1 MVNLL
6 KLPGMKKLMIAL
18 IAGTLMLACVADHN
32 ELVRPLD
39 KSIRAIEKVNPETS
53 LGTVSAIGNC
63 SYVFS
68 EAALTGAGWTKIF
81 DEQFTNLNNWN
92 IWYGGAYNN
101 ELQLYQAA
109 NLSIVNGNLLIAA
122 KKQSVTGPTLP
133 NSTTRKTFSYTSGRI
148 ESKVLYSAGTTNP
161 KIRMVARI
169 KLPSGYGM
177 WPAFWSY
184 GDPWPTQGEIDILE
198 AKGQE
203 PTTYYTNYFYGTNA
217 GTNLVTGATTTVN
230 SSVSLQSCFHTYE
243 LVWEAT
249 KLSFYFDGNLVD
261 TKTGGYVAS
270 LFNKS
275 EKITLNLAVGGNFFS
290 RLITKNIVPGTMEV
304 DWVQVYRSN

>member
-1 MVNLL
+1 MKNTVLL
-6 KLPGMKKLMIAL
+6 AFLSLAL
-18 IAGTLMLACVADHN
+18 GCTSDQLQLQPKGSA
-32 ELVRPLD
+32 RLD
-39 KSIRAIEKVNPETS
+39 IKQPVES

-68 EAALTGAGWTKIF
+68 ETALANTGWTKIF

-101 ELQLYQAA
+101 ELQLYQSA
-109 NLSIVNGNLLIAA
+109 NLSITNGNLLITA
-122 KKQSVTGPTLP
+122 KKQTTTGPTLP
-133 NSTTRKTFSYTSGRI
+133 GSTTKKTFNYTSGRL
-148 ESKVLYSAGTTNP
+148 ESKTLYSANSTYP

-184 GDPWPTQGEIDILE
+184 GDPWPTQGEIDIVE

-203 PTTYYTNYFYGTNA
+203 PSTYYTNYFYGTTA
-217 GTNLVTGATTTVN
+217 GINVVSGATTTVN
-230 SSVSLQSCFHTYE
+230 SSVSLQSCFHVYE
-243 LVWEAT
+243 VVWEAT
-249 KLSFYFDGNLVD
+249 KLSFYLDGNLVD
-261 TKTGGYVAS
+261 TKSSASIGGSYVSS
-270 LFNKS
+270 LFGKS
-275 EKITLNLAVGGNFFS
+275 EKIVLNLAVGGNFFS